1 MITMLTYRRNT
12 LWHEMCRSVVSLL
25 CMIAL
30 VLPSVYIV
38 LDPETARAQD
48 FVFSTAGADTPAYWD
63 FSQGTTTDLTPSS
76 TVDLVIRHG
85 SSTRST
91 NSGGGGDGDVDDA
104 MNEALKPVLGAVT
117 GMAACYL
124 GGYISSFLSSFF
136 PWLSSPVNAATV
148 AVLDIPLTA
157 FAVTIGVGAAAA
169 APVSAALAATL
180 NVPVTDVVGTTY
192 LGIQAEQN
200 AAVAANTLTTAQS
213 TTQTAAES
221 SNNTF
226 KECTLDSLVRM
237 FGQMIIDAVT
247 DSIVAWIKGG
257 FYGLPSFV
265 EDPGRFFMDV
275 AEYSVSAFLYESG
288 LNSILC
294 EPFRLDVILGISW
307 DFYMNDLDPT
317 YGQLSCSLDEFF
329 PGIDINIDLNNDGR
343 VDPGETVKG
352 YSGNQAYSA
361 MVEDGNIDFPGGGF
375 PGVAG
380 LLRNENNAIGSQ
392 LQAQDATG
400 KFVGQQVGRESQ
412 LLSYGKGWFSPR
424 CNADNNEKTPDTVC
438 TPGEYVAEQ
447 VNDWSGSQLSQLE
460 LADEFAEIV
469 NALLQ
474 LLVETIL
481 SEGNSLL
488 QSNR

>member
-1 MITMLTYRRNT
+1 MLTYRRNT

-48 FVFSTAGADTPAYWD
+48 FVFPTGGAGTPSNWD

-91 NSGGGGDGDVDDA
+91 NLGGGGDGEVDDA
-104 MNEALKPVLGAVT
+104 MNEALKPVLGAVA

-136 PWLSSPVNAATV
+136 PWLSSPVIAAEVTFV
-148 AVLDIPLTA
+148 DIPLTMGA
-157 FAVTIGVGAAAA
+157 SVGVAAVTTAG
-169 APVSAALAATL
+169 PPLAIAQELL
-180 NVPVTDVVGTTY
+180 NVPTY
-192 LGIQAEQN
+192 DRLADLIAAADMYTNE
-200 AAVAANTLTTAQS
+200 AVAVNTLSTAQS
-213 TTQTAAES
+213 TTQTAAEA

-237 FGQMIIDAVT
+237 FAQMVIDAVT

-380 LLRNENNAIGSQ
+380 LLRNENNAIGSKI
-392 LQAQDATG
+392 QAQDATG

-412 LLSYGKGWFSPR
+412 LLAYGKGWFSPR
-424 CNADNNEKTPDTVC
+424 CDADNKESTPDTVC

-447 VNDWSGSQLSQLE
+447 VNDWSGNQLAQLE
-460 LADEFAEIV
+460 LADEFAEIL
-469 NALLQ
+469 NALLE
-474 LLVETIL
+474 LLVEKVL

-488 QSNR
+488 QS